1 MAYERS
7 VIDAVNEIMRQ
18 RRDYAEQ
25 SLYNRRSEVYKKV
38 PRIREI
44 DELSRKRYAEVIN
57 AAFSGKATKKSE
69 IRSISV
75 DLRAA
80 RAELL
85 VNAGF
90 PIDYLDLKYE
100 CKKCS
105 DEGFYKGQMCSCY
118 LKELN
123 RLSAKNS
130 NLSSLLGSECFK
142 NFRLEYYSDEAEGGS
157 RSPRQRMSQ
166 VLDFCK
172 NYADTFSVASKNLFF
187 TGPTGL
193 GKTFLS
199 SCIAGEVI
207 AKGYSVVYDSAQN
220 IIDAFESYKFGKNDA
235 PQSLDRYSECDLLII
250 DDLGTEFI
258 TQYSISVIYTLLNNR
273 INSKLPMIVSSNI
286 NGETLGTY
294 YPQSVVS
301 RLSGEFVTVPF
312 VGTDIRTAKNG
323 RRKKDK

>member
-1 MAYERS
+1 MAYDRE
-7 VIDAVNEIMRQ
+7 VIEAVNEIMRKK
-18 RRDYAEQ
+18 RVYAEE
-25 SLYNRRSEVYKKV
+25 SLYARRAEVYKKA
-38 PRIREI
+38 PKIKEI
-44 DELSRKRYAEVIN
+44 DELSRKRFAEVVT

-69 IRSISV
+69 IRNISV
-75 DLRAA
+75 DLRAE

-90 PIDYLDLKYE
+90 PIDYLDLKFE

-118 LKELN
+118 VKELN
-123 RLSAKNS
+123 KLSAQRS
-130 NLSSLLGSECFK
+130 NLSTLLGTECFK
-142 NFRLEYYSDEAEGGS
+142 NFKLEYYNDEADQSGK
-157 RSPRQRMSQ
+157 SPRQRMAQ
-166 VLDFCK
+166 VYDFCK
-172 NYADTFSVASKNLFF
+172 KYAETFSAQSRNLFF
-187 TGPTGL
+187 TGATGL

-207 AKGYSVVYDSAQN
+207 GKGYSVIYDSAQN
-220 IIDAFESYKFGKNDA
+220 IIDAFESYKFGKADA
-235 PQSLDRYSECDLLII
+235 PDNIEKYSNCDLLII

-258 TQYSISVIYTLLNNR
+258 TQYSISVIYTLLNKR

-294 YPQSVVS
+294 YPQSIVS

-323 RRKKDK
+323 RRKKG